1 MLDTS
6 VFKKLAHNDTGGA
19 RGHQAGIVIPKAIAQ
34 FFPPL
39 PAVTAVSGP
48 TVDSMLSADLFVDG
62 RRVGTVTTRYQH
74 QTWGGTRP
82 PERRLTD
89 NLGAL
94 RNAARVDDILLFTKD
109 LDDDGYIQ
117 LHLIRQ
123 GTAAHR
129 ALDARTGGARWGP
142 LDPENPPVS
151 VKQIAEAGD
160 YVESE
165 AAKPPSAF
173 GDARATT
180 ETVTVRKARDRAF
193 RASVLDQYDYR
204 CAFTGRKFISP
215 VSRMILGLDAA
226 HVVPVSEMG
235 SDHPANGLPLTKE
248 LHWSFDRGLIGVA
261 ENRTIVVPAQ
271 VCALPGNEFLRDL
284 HGKPIREARAPALR
298 VVEEALDWHRRN
310 RLVGEA
316 VLPPKVSESNLFTR

>member
-6 VFKKLAHNDTGGA
+6 VFKKLAHNDTGRA
-19 RGHQAGIVIPKAIAQ
+19 RGHQGGIVVPKAIAQ

-48 TVDSMLSADLFVDG
+48 TVDLMLTADLYVDG
-62 RRVGTVTTRYQH
+62 HRVGTVQTRYQH

-94 RNAARVDDILLFTKD
+94 RNVASEDDILLFTKD

-123 GTAAHR
+123 GTVAYRELDAHIGKGR
-129 ALDARTGGARWGP
+129 WGALDP
-142 LDPENPPVS
+142 DNPPVS
-151 VKQIAEAGD
+151 VRQIAEAGN
-160 YVESE
+160 YIEAE
-165 AAKPPSAF
+165 AAKPPAAF
-173 GDARATT
+173 DGDRPTT
-180 ETVTVRKARDRAF
+180 ETTTVRKARDRAF
-193 RASVLDQYDYR
+193 RAKLLDQYDCR

-215 VSRMILGLDAA
+215 VGHMILGLDAA
-226 HVVPVSEMG
+226 HVVPVSEKG

-261 ENRTIVVPAQ
+261 ENRTILVPAS
-271 VCALPGNEFLRDL
+271 VRALPGNEFLCSL
-284 HGKPIREARAPALR
+284 HGQSIREARAPALR
-298 VVEEALDWHRRN
+298 VMEEALDWHRRN
-310 RLVGEA
+310 RLVVE
-316 VLPPKVSESNLFTR
+316 VNKTPPA